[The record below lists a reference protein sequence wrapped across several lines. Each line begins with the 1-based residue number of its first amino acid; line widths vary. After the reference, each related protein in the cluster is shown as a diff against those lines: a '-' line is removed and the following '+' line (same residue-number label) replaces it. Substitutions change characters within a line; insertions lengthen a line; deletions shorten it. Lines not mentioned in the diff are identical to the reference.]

1 MGQKVRAIAR
11 GKVPMEMKDLT
22 ERLAAEI
29 AANGGAGN
37 LAGFQFGSAWNAGEL
52 FPRAAVARILDE
64 CGFPGAAGVCL
75 DVTPEGAAV
84 EAVRARSSPAC
95 TRASRRVTR
104 ATGEP
109 VAFAVRPLVAHE
121 VDGHVRAWGVYRE
134 RRRAD
139 ERSSEWGDL
148 GARIYVSTSGIHA
161 ASPRDSAEDED
172 CRGIADDIVA
182 HAHILLDKLDGTLSS
197 RALSRAGDEARTF
210 THLCAGLRLGMPEP
224 KVHDLVTAYLR
235 LRAEVRMPVNVEPRF
250 RGGLSEAHVSESLI
264 RSLQAELDELAESMR
279 ADMGRDKFQG
289 RMLDRRRAAIR
300 DAKDRVRRYESLLS
314 GWSATLSGRL
324 DSALRA
330 YDSVV
335 SGTDLVLPEW
345 ADEEA
350 RNSADQPTS
359 RPDDSLPEPAPD
371 APPETAPAPT
381 PDALPEPAPDPEL
394 ALFEY

>member
-1 MGQKVRAIAR
+1 
-11 GKVPMEMKDLT
+11 
-22 ERLAAEI
+22 
-29 AANGGAGN
+29 
-37 LAGFQFGSAWNAGEL
+37 
-52 FPRAAVARILDE
+52 
-64 CGFPGAAGVCL
+64 
-75 DVTPEGAAV
+75 
-84 EAVRARSSPAC
+84 
-95 TRASRRVTR
+95 
-104 ATGEP
+104 
-109 VAFAVRPLVAHE
+109 
-121 VDGHVRAWGVYRE
+121 
-134 RRRAD
+134 
-139 ERSSEWGDL
+139 
-148 GARIYVSTSGIHA
+148 
-161 ASPRDSAEDED
+161 
-172 CRGIADDIVA
+172 
-182 HAHILLDKLDGTLSS
+182 
-197 RALSRAGDEARTF
+197 
-210 THLCAGLRLGMPEP
+210 
-224 KVHDLVTAYLR
+224 
-235 LRAEVRMPVNVEPRF
+235 
-250 RGGLSEAHVSESLI
+250 
-264 RSLQAELDELAESMR
+264 MR